1 MTNSNDENAS
11 VGIDQDAELLTSYL
25 DGELSDAE
33 TTAVEQR
40 IASDT
45 QFRLQMQKL
54 QKTWDL
60 LETLPPES
68 ANASFTKTTM
78 ELVVDDA
85 VSEIR
90 SRTGAN
96 WKRPLKIVAM
106 IVAPVLLCAGSFL
119 AARQIQHKNRQQLVE
134 VDLPVIERFDHYLAI
149 DQNLGFMEDLHDSG
163 LFSDETALYSADRDE
178 LAPELWTGTT
188 VSVSAGAAPPAPFAR
203 LEAMDADQRNSLRRK
218 REKFERMPPQ
228 QQNEL
233 RQFHQ
238 QFSSHEKS
246 KQLRETLSDYFD
258 WLGTLSSRERAELAD
273 KPVEDRLSDIA
284 RTLIRR
290 ASQEFGRSGITQL
303 PPEDAQAVFEWHE
316 AVLKRN
322 AKKIR
327 SMYKD
332 LVRKRYRKKGLKI
345 LDKPLS
351 KLAQHPLNQLIG
363 VLIPIDRE
371 PVKQIL
377 YSEFDQLLPKLS
389 EDAREILDS
398 KTTNGQQ
405 ELLLNWTEA
414 ANQTRSKVTIVQLQ
428 KFYEQLSS
436 DQRDALDEMSFENWE
451 QTLTR
456 LYRQKQLS
464 RSTDTDDL
472 SDERSVQSLAEESG
486 LEVPDQ
492 PEDEIGITIQDMGIP
507 LNLETGLNLDGLNL
521 EDLFGTGQ
529 QSVAPDESVDEA
541 IDGNDD
547 GTTKRSTDGVK

>member
-1 MTNSNDENAS
+1 MTKNNGENTFIETDKD
-11 VGIDQDAELLTSYL
+11 VELLTSYL
-25 DGELSDAE
+25 DGELDDAE

-45 QFRLQMQKL
+45 KFRLQMQKL

-60 LETLPPES
+60 LESLPPES
-68 ANASFTKTTM
+68 TNASFTKTTM

-85 VSEIR
+85 LSEIR
-90 SRTGAN
+90 SRDGAR
-96 WKRPLKIVAM
+96 WKRPLKILAM
-106 IVAPVLLCAGSFL
+106 IIAPILLCAGSFL
-119 AARQIQHKNRQQLVE
+119 AARQIQHENQQQLVE

-178 LAPELWTGTT
+178 LAPDLWTENSA
-188 VSVSAGAAPPAPFAR
+188 SVSASAAPLKPFAR

-218 REKFERMPPQ
+218 REKFEKMPPQ
-228 QQNEL
+228 QQEEL

-273 KPVEDRLSDIA
+273 KPVGDRLSDIA

-303 PPEDAQAVFEWHE
+303 PPEDAQAVFGWHE

-322 AKKIR
+322 AKRIR

-371 PVKQIL
+371 PVKQML
-377 YSEFDQLLPKLS
+377 YSEFDQLLPELS
-389 EDAREILDS
+389 QEAREILDS
-398 KTTNGQQ
+398 KPINGKQ
-405 ELLLNWTEA
+405 ELLLKWTEA
-414 ANQTRSKVTIVQLQ
+414 ANQTRSKVTVVQLQ
-428 KFYEQLSS
+428 KVFEQLSTE
-436 DQRDALDEMSFENWE
+436 QRDELDEMSFENWE

-464 RSTDTDDL
+464 RSTDTNDL
-472 SDERSVQSLAEESG
+472 SDEQSVQSLAEESG

-492 PEDEIGITIQDMGIP
+492 PEDDIGITIEDMGIL

-529 QSVAPDESVDEA
+529 QSVIPDESVDEA
-541 IDGNDD
+541 SNGTNNSSADGE
-547 GTTKRSTDGVK
+547 K

>member
-1 MTNSNDENAS
+1 MTKNNGENTFIETDKD
-11 VGIDQDAELLTSYL
+11 VELLTSYL
-25 DGELSDAE
+25 DGELDDAE

-45 QFRLQMQKL
+45 KFRLQMQKL

-60 LETLPPES
+60 LESLPPES
-68 ANASFTKTTM
+68 TNASFTKTTM

-85 VSEIR
+85 LSEIR
-90 SRTGAN
+90 SRDGAR
-96 WKRPLKIVAM
+96 WKRPLKILAM
-106 IVAPVLLCAGSFL
+106 IIAPILLCAGSFL
-119 AARQIQHKNRQQLVE
+119 AARQIQHENQQQLVE

-178 LAPELWTGTT
+178 LAPDLWTENSA
-188 VSVSAGAAPPAPFAR
+188 SVSASAAPLKPFAR

-218 REKFERMPPQ
+218 REKFEKMPPQ
-228 QQNEL
+228 QQEEL

-273 KPVEDRLSDIA
+273 KPVGDRLSDIA

-303 PPEDAQAVFEWHE
+303 PPEDAQAVFGWHE

-322 AKKIR
+322 AKRIR

-371 PVKQIL
+371 PVKQML
-377 YSEFDQLLPKLS
+377 YSEFDQLLPNLS
-389 EDAREILDS
+389 QEAREILDS
-398 KTTNGQQ
+398 KPINGKQ
-405 ELLLNWTEA
+405 ELLLKWTEA
-414 ANQTRSKVTIVQLQ
+414 ANQTRSKVTVVQLQ
-428 KFYEQLSS
+428 KVFEQLSTE
-436 DQRDALDEMSFENWE
+436 QRDELDEMSFENWE

-464 RSTDTDDL
+464 RSTDTNDL
-472 SDERSVQSLAEESG
+472 SDEQSVQSLAEESG

-492 PEDEIGITIQDMGIP
+492 PEDDIGITIEDMGIP

-529 QSVAPDESVDEA
+529 QSVIPDESVDEA
-541 IDGNDD
+541 SNGTNNSSADGE
-547 GTTKRSTDGVK
+547 K